1 MTTAAARTRMS
12 PDTRREQLL
21 ELGVE
26 LFATRSLDELN
37 IDVLAEAAGIS
48 RGLLYHYFGS
58 KTEFHEAVVRR
69 SVEHLIE
76 VTAPVDAP
84 DVLTRLSLSLEK
96 YVDYVVDHHTA
107 YVSIVRAAGGTNEN
121 MREIYE
127 QAVDALVGR
136 IFTSSTPEELAEV
149 GVPDTPAMR
158 LLARGWAAY
167 AELVLLGWIEDN
179 RGLSKA
185 ELIETLS
192 LSLGGMAAA
201 LPAPTVVE

>member
-1 MTTAAARTRMS
+1 MTTSPRVRMS
-12 PDTRREQLL
+12 PDSRREQLL

-26 LFATRSLDELN
+26 LFATRSLDELG

-58 KTEFHEAVVRR
+58 KQEFHEAVVRR
-69 SVEHLIE
+69 SVELLIE

-84 DVLTRLSLSLEK
+84 DVLTRLSLSLER
-96 YVDYVVDHHTA
+96 YVDYVVDHHAA
-107 YVSIVRAAGGTNEN
+107 YLSIVRAAGGSNDT

-127 QAVDALVGR
+127 SARDALVDR
-136 IFTSSTPEELAEV
+136 IFSSATPEELAEI
-149 GVPDTPAMR
+149 GVPDTEAMR
-158 LLARGWAAY
+158 LLARGWSAY
-167 AELVLLGWIEDN
+167 AEFVVLGWVEDD

-201 LPAPTVVE
+201 LPRA

>member
-1 MTTAAARTRMS
+1 MS
-12 PDTRREQLL
+12 PDSRREQLL

-26 LFATRSLDELN
+26 LFATRSLDELG

-58 KTEFHEAVVRR
+58 KQEFHEAVVRR
-69 SVEHLIE
+69 SVELLIE

-84 DVLTRLSLSLEK
+84 DMLTRLSLSLER
-96 YVDYVVDHHTA
+96 YVDYVVDHHAA
-107 YVSIVRAAGGTNEN
+107 YLSIVRAAGGSNDT

-127 QAVDALVGR
+127 SARDALVDR
-136 IFTSSTPEELAEV
+136 IFSSATPEELAEI
-149 GVPDTPAMR
+149 GVPDTEAMR
-158 LLARGWAAY
+158 LLARGWSAY
-167 AELVLLGWIEDN
+167 AEFVVLGWVEDD

-201 LPAPTVVE
+201 LPRA